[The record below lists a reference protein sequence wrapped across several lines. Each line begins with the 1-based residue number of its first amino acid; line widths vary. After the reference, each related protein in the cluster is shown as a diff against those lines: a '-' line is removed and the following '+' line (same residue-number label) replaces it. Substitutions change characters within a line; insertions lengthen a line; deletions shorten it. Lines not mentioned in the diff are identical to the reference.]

1 MTLIEAL
8 QRLESLGTP
17 GFETRD
23 ASALLH
29 VPISTASKILGRLE
43 KGGFILPANRGRW
56 LLARNLNRQV
66 LPELLA
72 APYPAY
78 ISLQS
83 ALYHHG
89 LIEQIPAVIYAVT
102 IGRPR
107 RIQTTAGTVSLHR
120 VPPPLFTGFEVIG
133 KDAVKMASAEKALF
147 DVLYLAPGR
156 SRLFTSLPELE
167 IPRNFAWKEL
177 RRYAALVK
185 SVSRRAFLEKRIAQ
199 IKDEGTLAGSIQDS
213 GRPHRMR

>member
-1 MTLIEAL
+1 MKLIEAL

-17 GFETRD
+17 AFETRD

-29 VPISTASKILGRLE
+29 VPMHNASKILRRLANA
-43 KGGFILPANRGRW
+43 GFTLQANRGRW

-89 LIEQIPAVIYAVT
+89 LIEQIPAVMYAIT

-107 RIQTTAGTVSLHR
+107 RIQTAAGTVSLHR
-120 VPPPLFTGFEVIG
+120 VPPPLFAGFEVIG
-133 KDAVKMASAEKALF
+133 KDAVKMAIPEKALF

-156 SRLFTSLPELE
+156 TRLFTNLPELE
-167 IPRNFAWKEL
+167 IPRNFRWKEL
-177 RRYAALVK
+177 RRYAALVN

-199 IKDEGTLAGSIQDS
+199 IKDEHTAG
-213 GRPHRMR
+213 

>member
-1 MTLIEAL
+1 MKLIEAL

-29 VPISTASKILGRLE
+29 VPMHNASKILRRLE
-43 KGGFILPANRGRW
+43 NAGFTLQASRGRW

-107 RIQTTAGTVSLHR
+107 RIQTAAGTVSLHR
-120 VPPPLFTGFEVIG
+120 VPPLLFAGFEVIG
-133 KDAVKMASAEKALF
+133 KDAAKMATPEKALF

-156 SRLFTSLPELE
+156 TRLFTNLPELE
-167 IPRNFAWKEL
+167 VPKNFQWKEL
-177 RRYAALVK
+177 HRYAALVK

-199 IKDEGTLAGSIQDS
+199 IKDEHTA
-213 GRPHRMR
+213 R

>member
-1 MTLIEAL
+1 MKLIEAL
-8 QRLESLGTP
+8 QRLESLGMP

-29 VPISTASKILGRLE
+29 VPMHNASKILRRLE
-43 KGGFILPANRGRW
+43 NAGFMLRASRGRW

-120 VPPPLFTGFEVIG
+120 VPPPLFAGFEVIG
-133 KDAVKMASAEKALF
+133 RDAVKMATPEKALF

-156 SRLFTSLPELE
+156 TRLFTNLPELE
-167 IPRNFAWKEL
+167 IPQNFRWKEL

-185 SVSRRAFLEKRIAQ
+185 SVSRRAFLERRIGQ
-199 IKDEGTLAGSIQDS
+199 IQDEHTA
-213 GRPHRMR
+213 G

>member
-1 MTLIEAL
+1 VTLIEAL
-8 QRLESLGTP
+8 RHLESLGTP
-17 GFETRD
+17 AFETRD

-29 VPISTASKILGRLE
+29 VPMSTATKTLRRLE
-43 KGGFILPANRGRW
+43 KAGFILSATRGRW

-107 RIQTTAGTVSLHR
+107 RIQTAAGTVSLHR

-133 KDAVKMASAEKALF
+133 KDAVKIATPEKALF

-156 SRLFTSLPELE
+156 TRLFTNLPELE
-167 IPRNFAWKEL
+167 VPRNFGWKEL
-177 RRYAALVK
+177 RQYTALVK
-185 SVSRRAFLEKRIAQ
+185 SLSRRTFLEKRIGQ
-199 IKDEGTLAGSIQDS
+199 IKDEDTAG
-213 GRPHRMR
+213 

>member
-1 MTLIEAL
+1 MKLIEAL

-29 VPISTASKILGRLE
+29 VPMHNASKILRRLE
-43 KGGFILPANRGRW
+43 NAGFTLQANRGRW

-107 RIQTTAGTVSLHR
+107 RIQTAAGTVSLHR
-120 VPPPLFTGFEVIG
+120 VPPPLFAGFEVIG
-133 KDAVKMASAEKALF
+133 KDAVKMATPEKALF

-156 SRLFTSLPELE
+156 TRLFANLPELE
-167 IPRNFAWKEL
+167 IPRNFRWKEL

-185 SVSRRAFLEKRIAQ
+185 SVSRRAFLEKRIGQ
-199 IKDEGTLAGSIQDS
+199 IKDDHTAS
-213 GRPHRMR
+213 

>member
-1 MTLIEAL
+1 VTPIEAL
-8 QRLESLGTP
+8 RRLESLGTP

-29 VPISTASKILGRLE
+29 VPMHNASKILKRLE
-43 KGGFILPANRGRW
+43 TAGFLLRANRGRW
-56 LLARNLNRQV
+56 LLAHNLNRQI

-107 RIQTTAGTVSLHR
+107 RIKTPTGTVSLHR
-120 VPPPLFTGFEVIG
+120 VPPPLFTGFEVMG
-133 KDAVKMASAEKALF
+133 KDAVKMATPEKALF
-147 DVLYLAPGR
+147 DVIYLAPGR
-156 SRLFTSLPELE
+156 TRLFTNLPELE
-167 IPRNFAWKEL
+167 IPRNFKWKEL
-177 RRYAALVK
+177 RRYTELVK
-185 SVSRRAFLEKRIAQ
+185 SVSRRAFLEKRIGE
-199 IKDEGTLAGSIQDS
+199 IKDEGTKVALS
-213 GRPHRMR
+213 RR

>member
-1 MTLIEAL
+1 VKLIEAL

-29 VPISTASKILGRLE
+29 VPMHNASKILRRLE
-43 KGGFILPANRGRW
+43 NAGFMLQANRGRW

-107 RIQTTAGTVSLHR
+107 RIKTTAGTVSLHR
-120 VPPPLFTGFEVIG
+120 VPPPLFAGFEVIG
-133 KDAVKMASAEKALF
+133 KDSVKMATPEKALF
-147 DVLYLAPGR
+147 DLLYLAPGR
-156 SRLFTSLPELE
+156 TRLFTNLPELE
-167 IPRNFAWKEL
+167 IPRNFRWREL

-185 SVSRRAFLEKRIAQ
+185 SVSRRAFLEKRIGQ
-199 IKDEGTLAGSIQDS
+199 IKDEHTA
-213 GRPHRMR
+213 R

>member
-1 MTLIEAL
+1 MNLIEAL

-29 VPISTASKILGRLE
+29 VPMHNASKILRRLE
-43 KGGFILPANRGRW
+43 NAGFILHANRGRW
-56 LLARNLNRQV
+56 LLGRNLNRQV

-89 LIEQIPAVIYAVT
+89 LIEQIPAVIYAIT

-107 RIQTTAGTVSLHR
+107 RIQTMAGTVSLHR
-120 VPPPLFTGFEVIG
+120 VPPPLFAGFEVIG
-133 KDAVKMASAEKALF
+133 KDAVKMATAEKALF
-147 DVLYLAPGR
+147 DVLYLVPGR
-156 SRLFTSLPELE
+156 TRLFTNLPELE
-167 IPRNFAWKEL
+167 IPQNFQWREL

-185 SVSRRAFLEKRIAQ
+185 SVSRRAFLEKRIGQ
-199 IKDEGTLAGSIQDS
+199 IRDEYATG
-213 GRPHRMR
+213 